1 MKDSLV
7 IECSCV
13 DDRQHLIVAIGNDE
27 FGKGF
32 MKWFDDDLPDADSYY
47 YNIDTEIFTQFE
59 WGEYG
64 LNKPEDLIG
73 KSINIHDGLEVNL
86 DYPEDEI
93 KEIIQNK
100 INKKSLV
107 CTEHLIIFQK
117 VLKSF

>member
-1 MKDSLV
+1 MKDSLI

-13 DDRQHLIVAIGNDE
+13 DDRQHLIVAIGDDE

-32 MKWFDDDLPDADSYY
+32 MKWFDDDLPDTDSYY
-47 YNIDTEIFTQFE
+47 YNNESRFYREIDTKIFTQFE

-93 KEIIQNK
+93 KEIIGVYKASNYFPK
-100 INKKSLV
+100 D
-107 CTEHLIIFQK
+107 
-117 VLKSF
+117 